1 MHTIALLCYTQII
14 YNTNTYFWTVYNVRI
29 PIITVII
36 TDVWCVRK
44 SQAVTLCMYLYH
56 FITIGASGN
65 FFKIINTHFRYQIIV
80 IISRLCSNTVI
91 YIAVHAMP
99 TAWWELACLE
109 QAFRAWHDCTHMRR
123 FSVVLVK
130 WLVNPSL
137 LHVDLVFG
145 LACPI
150 INLTPWLLEAQCRR
164 RLSMY
169 VGL

>member
-65 FFKIINTHFRYQIIV
+65 FFKIMNTHFRYQIIV